1 MSREKFVT
9 PILPRSALRSTLSA
23 LRSAGKRVLR
33 STIGLIA
40 STRAEIGVRRLSRI
54 WQSPS
59 LPMKSA
65 RLEALQTMFQEEH

>member
-9 PILPRSALRSTLSA
+9 PILPRIALRSTLSA

-40 STRAEIGVRRLSRI
+40 STRAEIG
-54 WQSPS
+54 
-59 LPMKSA
+59 
-65 RLEALQTMFQEEH
+65 